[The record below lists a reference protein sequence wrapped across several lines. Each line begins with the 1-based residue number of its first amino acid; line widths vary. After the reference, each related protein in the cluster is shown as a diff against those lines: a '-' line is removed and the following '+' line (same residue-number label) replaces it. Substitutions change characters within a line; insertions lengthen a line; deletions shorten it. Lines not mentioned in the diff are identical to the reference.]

1 MSHPSAR
8 AMCPPPARTRLRQ
21 GWGRSVLLCAAL
33 VLAPALAAG
42 PTPAAPAKPEAATV
56 QAAPAP
62 ICGGDPAC
70 TEVNA
75 FAMTVVEFRASLQGY
90 WKVLTVTLR
99 FRNKLDRPVV
109 LGYVPASGGAT
120 DDKGNRYVVKD
131 SDVRGIGFILP
142 ARPDDKFQLAP
153 GQTGDARFTLVWN
166 GQQLFGN
173 TFDLDLTVREII
185 PAGNGQ
191 STLGPEYPL
200 QISGLVDGARAA
212 APAVA
217 TAPGTPPSGPA
228 PQMPADSPSPA
239 STGGTPPAQ
248 GGLPASFPAPTSAST
263 PVASAGAHCA
273 PGSSCQDVGPFS
285 ATVVGTATAVSGKNQ
300 LVRLTV
306 RLKNQTAQPL
316 ALAYKAGTGGAV
328 DEQGTAFTWGRPGT
342 HDASAQGIGTVEA
355 GRIDPQLQLAPGAT
369 RDVQFVLVRFDAGPK
384 PPGRIYRLNTVLV
397 ELRALPGG
405 QQWQV
410 AREYALHLPAPG
422 GGPTPA
428 VGQAPANDGVQ
439 KAGALLKGL
448 LGGQ

>member
-1 MSHPSAR
+1 M
-8 AMCPPPARTRLRQ
+8 
-21 GWGRSVLLCAAL
+21 LLCAAL
-33 VLAPALAAG
+33 VLSPALAAG
-42 PTPAAPAKPEAATV
+42 PTPATSRPEAGTV

-99 FRNKLDRPVV
+99 FRNKLDRPVT
-109 LGYVPASGGAT
+109 LGYVRSSGGAT
-120 DDKGNRYVVKD
+120 DDKGNRYLVKD
-131 SDVRGIGFILP
+131 SDVRGIGFIATP
-142 ARPDDKFQLAP
+142 PDDKFQLAP

-217 TAPGTPPSGPA
+217 TAPGTAPSGPA
-228 PQMPADSPSPA
+228 PQMPADSPPPA
-239 STGGTPPAQ
+239 SAGGAPPAQ
-248 GGLPASFPAPTSAST
+248 GGFPAPFPAPASGSA
-263 PVASAGAHCA
+263 PVASSGAHCA
-273 PGSSCQDVGPFS
+273 PGSSCQDAGPFS
-285 ATVVGTATAVSGKNQ
+285 ATLVGTATAVSGKNQ

-306 RLKNQTAQPL
+306 RLKNFTAQPL
-316 ALAYKAGTGGAV
+316 VLAYKAGTAGAM
-328 DEQGTAFTWGRPGT
+328 DEQGTAFTWGRAGT

-355 GRIDPQLQLAPGAT
+355 GRIDPQFQLAPGAT
-369 RDVQFVLVRFDAGPK
+369 RDAQFVLVRFDAGAK
-384 PPGRIYRLNTVLV
+384 PPGRSFRLNTVLV

-410 AREYALHLPAPG
+410 AREYALHLSAPG
-422 GGPTPA
+422 ASGTPA

>member
-1 MSHPSAR
+1 MPHPSAR
-8 AMCPPPARTRLRQ
+8 ATCPPPARTRLPR
-21 GWGRSVLLCAAL
+21 GWACSVLLCAAL
-33 VLAPALAAG
+33 VLSPALAAG
-42 PTPAAPAKPEAATV
+42 PTPAAASKPEAGTV

-109 LGYVPASGGAT
+109 LGYVQASGGAT
-120 DDKGNRYVVKD
+120 DDKGNRYLVKD
-131 SDVRGIGFILP
+131 SDVRGIGFIA

-217 TAPGTPPSGPA
+217 TAPGTAASGPA
-228 PQMPADSPSPA
+228 PQMPADSPSAGEHGWSAACP
-239 STGGTPPAQ
+239 GGVPGSLPPHPRPPARRS
-248 GGLPASFPAPTSAST
+248 PRPER
-263 PVASAGAHCA
+263 
-273 PGSSCQDVGPFS
+273 
-285 ATVVGTATAVSGKNQ
+285 TV
-300 LVRLTV
+300 
-306 RLKNQTAQPL
+306 P
-316 ALAYKAGTGGAV
+316 
-328 DEQGTAFTWGRPGT
+328 
-342 HDASAQGIGTVEA
+342 
-355 GRIDPQLQLAPGAT
+355 
-369 RDVQFVLVRFDAGPK
+369 
-384 PPGRIYRLNTVLV
+384 
-397 ELRALPGG
+397 RA
-405 QQWQV
+405 
-410 AREYALHLPAPG
+410 
-422 GGPTPA
+422 PA
-428 VGQAPANDGVQ
+428 VRTLARSAPRWSGPRRR
-439 KAGALLKGL
+439 
-448 LGGQ
+448 